1 MALEHLRSIT
11 LLGAPSNI
19 GIRPYDD
26 GRPRELDR
34 APRMFRDLGLARRIG
49 AKDLGDVVPQPYRD
63 FVRPPFGV
71 RNERE
76 VGTYQHQLADRVAD
90 AIQGGAF
97 PVVLGGDCSIVL
109 GCTLAARRAGK
120 RRIGLAYVDAHADFA
135 SPRESRS
142 GSAASMC
149 LAMTVG
155 RGDTPLARL
164 DPSGPL
170 VRGEDVVIVGR
181 RDNAA
186 QIYGEPY
193 LREFGVL
200 DLNAAY
206 FLEAGPTRVADAVL
220 DRVAREG
227 LDGFWL
233 HLDAD
238 VLDASVMSAVDSPE
252 PNGPDAG
259 EVARLLNRLVREPKA
274 LGLDVTIYDP
284 GLDLDLAAARILAGI
299 IEQALTAHP

>member
-1 MALEHLRSIT
+1 MRRIT
-11 LLGAPSNI
+11 LVGAPSSI

-34 APRMFRDLGLARRIG
+34 APRVIRDLGLAQRIG
-49 AKDLGDVVPQPYRD
+49 AEDLGDVVPQPYRD
-63 FVRPPFGV
+63 FVRPPLGV

-76 VGTYQHQLADRVAD
+76 VVAYQHQLADRVAE
-90 AIQGGAF
+90 AMRGGAF

-109 GCTLAARRAGK
+109 GCTLAAHRAGK
-120 RRIGLAYVDAHADFA
+120 RRIGLVYVDAHADFA

-155 RGDTPLARL
+155 RGETPLARL

-170 VRGEDVVIVGR
+170 VRGEDVALVGR
-181 RDNAA
+181 RDNAE

-200 DLNAAY
+200 DLDAAY
-206 FLEAGPTRVADAVL
+206 FREAGPIKLAEGVL

-238 VLDASVMSAVDSPE
+238 VLDASVMTAVDSPE

-259 EVARLLNRLVREPKA
+259 QVATLLNRLAGEPKA
-274 LGLDVTIYDP
+274 LGLEVTIYDP
-284 GLDLDLAAARILAGI
+284 GLDPDLAAARILAGI
-299 IEQALTAHP
+299 IEQALRAHP